1 MLDDLL
7 YKVMEYNKNANIELI
22 EKAYNYAVDKHAS
35 QMRFSGEPYI
45 IHPTAVA
52 EILADL
58 QIDTPTICA
67 GLLHDV
73 IEDTDTTYEQL
84 KNEFG
89 SEIADLVDGVTKLG
103 KLSNTTKMDDQTK
116 KENRDS
122 STRVEEQAENMRKM
136 LLAMSKDIRV
146 ILIKLAD
153 RLHNMRTLKYMPPD
167 KQREKAQETLEI
179 YAPIAH
185 RLGISK
191 IQWELEDL
199 SLRYLD
205 PEGYYDLVEKVAK
218 KRAQREEYIKNI
230 IKELKGKMDEV
241 GIKATIDGR
250 PKHFYSIYKKMKE
263 QGKNFEQIF
272 DLTAIR
278 VIVDTVKD
286 CYGVL
291 GIVHTMWKP
300 IPGRFK
306 DYIAMPKPNMYQS
319 LHTTVIGPGGETFE
333 VQIRTWEMHRTAEFG
348 IAAHWKYKEGKR
360 NEDQFD
366 EKLAWLRQLLEWQG
380 ELKDAREF
388 METLKIDLFTDE
400 VYVFTP
406 KGDVINLPI
415 GSTPIDFAYTIH
427 TDIGHKCVGAKVNG
441 KLVPLDY
448 RLNNGDIVTIITST
462 SPDRGPSRDWLSI
475 VKSSQAKNKIKQWF
489 KKERREENIAR
500 GKDIIEHELLRIRRL
515 KDVSNE
521 EILEEVA
528 KRIGIKSVDDLYAA
542 IGYGGLATS
551 QIMPRIRE
559 IYKERKELTRG
570 SVEEGRTEARPKKER
585 KEKTEN
591 GIRVPGVD
599 NILIRIAKC
608 CSPVPGDEII
618 GYITKGRGVSV
629 HRVDCPNVNGPGVDK
644 SKLITVDWG
653 SRVTDT
659 YQADIQVY
667 AIDRY
672 GLLSEITGVLSDNK
686 VPVKAVNARTG
697 RDNRAVI
704 NMTLEINT
712 KDELEKIMTRLK
724 GLNGVKDVFRI
735 NAV

>member
-7 YKVMEYNKNANIELI
+7 NKVMEYNKNADIELI
-22 EKAYNYAVDKHAS
+22 EKAYNYAMEKHAK
-35 QMRFSGEPYI
+35 QKRFSGEPYI

-58 QIDTPTICA
+58 QMDTPTVCA

-73 IEDTDTTYEQL
+73 IEDTEVTYEKI
-84 KNEFG
+84 KNDFG
-89 SEIADLVDGVTKLG
+89 REIADLVDGVTKLG
-103 KLSNTTKMDDQTK
+103 KIDSGTIVDEQARK
-116 KENRDS
+116 DS
-122 STRVEEQAENMRKM
+122 SAKVEEQAENMRKM

-153 RLHNMRTLKYMPPD
+153 RLHNMRTLKYIPPD

-230 IKELKGKMDEV
+230 IAELYAKLDEV

-250 PKHFYSIYKKMKE
+250 PKHFYSIYRKMKE
-263 QGKNFEQIF
+263 QDKSFEQIF

-278 VIVDTVKD
+278 VIVDSVKD

-291 GIVHTMWKP
+291 GIVHTLWKP

-319 LHTTVIGPGGETFE
+319 LHTTLIGPGGETFE
-333 VQIRTWEMHRTAEFG
+333 VQIRTWEMHRTAEYG
-348 IAAHWKYKEGKR
+348 IAAHWKYKEGKDGD
-360 NEDQFD
+360 DQFD
-366 EKLAWLRQLLEWQG
+366 EKLSWLRQLLEWQG

-427 TDIGHKCVGAKVNG
+427 TDIGHRCVGAKVNG

-448 RLNNGDIVTIITST
+448 KLNNGDIVSIITT
-462 SPDRGPSRDWLSI
+462 SNTERGPSRDWLSI

-489 KKERREENIAR
+489 KRERREENITR
-500 GKDIIEHELLRIRRL
+500 GKEILEHELNRFRRP
-515 KDVSNE
+515 KDISVDDVV
-521 EILEEVA
+521 EEVA

-542 IGYGGLATS
+542 LGYGGLTTS
-551 QIMPRIRE
+551 QIVPRVRE
-559 IYKERKELTRG
+559 IYKEHKEAEKNITD
-570 SVEEGRTEARPKKER
+570 EARPETKAKPKKER
-585 KEKTEN
+585 KEKAEN

-629 HRVDCPNVNGPGVDK
+629 HRRDCPNVNGADVDK
-644 SKLITVDWG
+644 SKLIDVNWDSKVAEG
-653 SRVTDT
+653 

-667 AIDRY
+667 ALDRY
-672 GLLSEITGVLSDNK
+672 GLLSDITGILSDNK
-686 VPVKAVNARTG
+686 VPVKAVNAKTG

-704 NMTLEINT
+704 NMTVEINT
-712 KDELEKIMTRLK
+712 RDDLEKIMNRLK
-724 GLNGVKDVFRI
+724 GLNGVRDVFRI

>member
-7 YKVMEYNKNANIELI
+7 DKVMEYNKKADIELI
-22 EKAYNYAVDKHAS
+22 DKAYSYAMEKHAM
-35 QMRFSGEPYI
+35 QKRFSGEPYI
-45 IHPTAVA
+45 VHPTAVA

-58 QIDTPTICA
+58 QMDTPTICA

-73 IEDTDTTYEQL
+73 IEDTEVTYEKI
-84 KNEFG
+84 KNDFG
-89 SEIADLVDGVTKLG
+89 KEIADLVDGVTKLG
-103 KLSNTTKMDDQTK
+103 KIDSGSKVDDQDRK
-116 KENRDS
+116 DNKDS
-122 STRVEEQAENMRKM
+122 SSKVEEQAENMRKM

-153 RLHNMRTLKYMPPD
+153 RLHNMRTLKYIPPD

-205 PEGYYDLVEKVAK
+205 PEGYYDLVEKIAK

-230 IKELKGKMDEV
+230 IAELKAKLDEI

-263 QGKNFEQIF
+263 QDKNFEQIF

-319 LHTTVIGPGGETFE
+319 LHTTLIGPGGETFE
-333 VQIRTWEMHRTAEFG
+333 VQIRTWEMHRTAEYG
-348 IAAHWKYKEGKR
+348 IAAHWKYKEGKK

-366 EKLAWLRQLLEWQG
+366 EKLSWLRQLLEWQG

-427 TDIGHKCVGAKVNG
+427 TDIGHRCVGAKVNG

-448 RLNNGDIVTIITST
+448 KLNNGDIVSIITST
-462 SPDRGPSRDWLSI
+462 NTERGPSRDWLSV

-500 GKDIIEHELLRIRRL
+500 GKEILEHELNRLRRPKYIST
-515 KDVSNE
+515 D
-521 EILEEVA
+521 EILEEAA
-528 KRIGIKSVDDLYAA
+528 KRIGIKSVEDLYAA
-542 IGYGGLATS
+542 LGYGGLATS
-551 QIMPRIRE
+551 QVMPRIRE
-559 IYKERKELTRG
+559 IYRERKELTKDI
-570 SVEEGRTEARPKKER
+570 VEEARPETKSKKER
-585 KEKTEN
+585 REKTEN

-599 NILIRIAKC
+599 NVLIRIAKC

-629 HRVDCPNVNGPGVDK
+629 HRVDCPNVNGVNVDK
-644 SKLITVDWG
+644 SKLIAVDWG
-653 SRVTDT
+653 SKVSEG

-667 AIDRY
+667 AVDRY
-672 GLLSEITGVLSDNK
+672 GLPSEITGVLSDNK
-686 VPVKAVNARTG
+686 VPVKAVNAKTG

-704 NMTLEINT
+704 NMTVEINT
-712 KDELEKIMTRLK
+712 KDELEKIMNRLK
-724 GLNGVKDVFRI
+724 GLNGVRDVFRI